1 MGIHFIKPIY
11 EVAIVGTDWDMIR
24 KSLDKNYLPDAI
36 FLGGKD
42 EGTLN
47 LLENKL
53 VPGQTTIYVC
63 VDKTCKIPVYDVRK
77 SLAANEMNNKYKAGF
92 INDLDGGQQFFP
104 IWTNREGDIWIDFVE
119 AIDMKSR
126 PAVDFSG
133 VNATFDPIKKQK
145 LLNFVGGLQ
154 PDDNP
159 VLRIVYLK
167 QSQQG
172 NMTSN

>member
-1 MGIHFIKPIY
+1 M
-11 EVAIVGTDWDMIR
+11 A
-24 KSLDKNYLPDAI
+24 L
-36 FLGGKD
+36 
-42 EGTLN
+42 
-47 LLENKL
+47 
-53 VPGQTTIYVC
+53 PGQ
-63 VDKTCKIPVYDVRK
+63 
-77 SLAANEMNNKYKAGF
+77 NKAGF
-92 INDLDGGQQFFP
+92 VNDLDGGQQYFP

-133 VNATFDPIKKQK
+133 VNATIDTIKKQK

-167 QSQQG
+167 QAPD
-172 NMTSN
+172 NL